1 MSDNNEITI
10 AWSAA
15 VHQLALAGGQD
26 DAGEKLLELVESGR
40 VRCEPR
46 KALSLRSA
54 YKSRLFD
61 IKTGEWRMHAGDDR
75 PSRLRIF
82 EADLTRYLGPKT
94 NQAARAPYDYMPEY
108 LALIHEAIDNFSI
121 NDDNQPKAEVLTAWF
136 KNKIVDGSKVSDNL
150 ASAMTTIVRKAH
162 RKKAARSSAEPGLR

>member
-1 MSDNNEITI
+1 MSDNDEITI

-15 VHQLALAGGQD
+15 VHQLALASGQD

-40 VRCEPR
+40 IRCEPH

-54 YKSRLFD
+54 YKSRLFN
-61 IKTGEWRMHAGDDR
+61 IKTGEWRMHARDDR

-94 NQAARAPYDYMPEY
+94 NQVARAPYDYMPEY

-162 RKKAARSSAEPGLR
+162 RKKAAHSSAEPGLR